1 MLGKG
6 VLRFLALNSLGDGD
20 VNRLSCKGCCWRE
33 REARIPPNW
42 AVPSY
47 CRGPVRERDLFL
59 IPLGLD
65 VTVFSFS
72 CMIGGLFIA
81 IFEFAVPF
89 NLNLEDVV
97 GRDRR
102 ATRVS
107 FSSITTIQKVVGILN
122 YRRIFNG
129 NEKSCTVWIN

>member
-6 VLRFLALNSLGDGD
+6 VLRFPVLNSLGDEDGD
-20 VNRLSCKGCCWRE
+20 GFSCKGCWRRE

-65 VTVFSFS
+65 MTVFSFS

-81 IFEFAVPF
+81 IADCRS
-89 NLNLEDVV
+89 NCRMLRWQKR
-97 GRDRR
+97 RDRR
-102 ATRVS
+102 ETDE
-107 FSSITTIQKVVGILN
+107 TDEL
-122 YRRIFNG
+122 
-129 NEKSCTVWIN
+129 